1 MGKLVNAWI
10 ALILGLLLGIGAW
23 AEVKPLTSPGD
34 PKLVVFPFDANN
46 SYRILTRPRAVTHIE
61 LSAGERVKIL
71 ALGDTVSWQ
80 AADRDN
86 HVFIKP
92 TYPNQAASGTLVTNL
107 RTYQLLLQAGSE
119 TDKFYQRV
127 TFTYPE
133 MIARERADADR
144 AKLSPEDQALPGER
158 ASRGDRVNALA
169 TSDPAD
175 LNFTYEV
182 KGNAAFKP
190 HQIYDDGKSTY
201 IKLDSNLVDM
211 PALFRL
217 RDGRELELVDY
228 ANRNNLLVVGRVLEA
243 GTLKLGDAEVT
254 FHNTRLLRKKWFG
267 TGFDRIDT
275 TSPN

>member
-1 MGKLVNAWI
+1 MHIYLIVCLV
-10 ALILGLLLGIGAW
+10 LCLLAPAVH

-46 SYRILTRPRAVTHIE
+46 SYRILTRPRSVTNIE
-61 LSAGERVKIL
+61 LSPDERVKIL

-92 TYPNQAASGTLVTNL
+92 TYPNQTASGTLVTNR

-127 TFTYPE
+127 TFSYPDV
-133 MIARERADADR
+133 IARERADADR
-144 AKLSPEDQALPGER
+144 AKLTPADQLPVGDRLPRVER
-158 ASRGDRVNALA
+158 ANPLA

-175 LNFTYEV
+175 LQFTYEV
-182 KGNAAFKP
+182 TGIAAFKP

-217 RDGRELELVDY
+217 RDGKDLELVEY
-228 ANRNNLLVVGRVLEA
+228 ANRNNLLIVGRVLEA
-243 GTLKLGDAEVT
+243 GVLKLGETEVR
-254 FHNTRLLRKKWFG
+254 FHNTKLLRKRWFG
-267 TGFDRIDT
+267 GGFERIEPT
-275 TSPN
+275 PSN